1 MASAKTAK
9 PRRAKARSQSSKA
22 PAGTTASG
30 TTELSSTN
38 TARAVTAA
46 SAWVIA
52 VQDWVIRAI
61 NWTKESITPI
71 GWQSLVLFAVG
82 VPVGIIWKWPEFLI
96 MGLVSGVL
104 AVAAIPFLFGGK
116 NYAVNFKLPDDRIV
130 AGTETTAIVEIQNN
144 ANHLELPGQ
153 LDVPIGPS
161 VSEIP
166 IPLMRPGQIVEI
178 TVPIPTQRRGV
189 LDVGP
194 ISSVRTDLVG
204 VLRRELRWADVKKLF
219 VHPKTVT
226 IRSTT
231 QGIIRDLEGS
241 PTTNLVD
248 SDMSFHAI
256 REYQP
261 GDGQRHIHWKS
272 TAKTGNLMVRQ
283 FEESRR
289 SRMAL
294 ILASHKDE
302 YDADNLDEFEL
313 AVSSLGSLGSRAIQ
327 DGRDVSVI
335 AGLPETIIS
344 EKAVRRIRSL
354 NTMSSRKL
362 LDDLCVV
369 DTYQHGLKA
378 AEICRMA
385 TRDLSDM
392 SLAVVVCGSKT
403 KLRDMSRIRLNLPAE
418 IGVLFVHITPGSE
431 PAYRSF
437 LSLNVV
443 SIAVLDDL
451 AGMLARMQ

>member
-1 MASAKTAK
+1 VSSARQAETKRAK
-9 PRRAKARSQSSKA
+9 PRSQRRRAPS
-22 PAGTTASG
+22 GMTDSG
-30 TTELSSTN
+30 TTEISST
-38 TARAVTAA
+38 TAARAVTAA
-46 SAWVIA
+46 SSWVFAARSGLIA
-52 VQDWVIRAI
+52 ALDWTRE
-61 NWTKESITPI
+61 TITPI
-71 GWQSLVLFAVG
+71 GWQSLTLLGIG

-96 MGLVSGVL
+96 MGLVSGLL

-144 ANHLELPGQ
+144 SNRLELPGQ

-161 VSEIP
+161 LSEIP
-166 IPLMRPGQIVEI
+166 IPLMRSGQIVEI
-178 TVPIPTQRRGV
+178 KVPIPTQRRGV

-194 ISSVRTDLVG
+194 ISTVRTDLVG
-204 VLRRELRWADVKKLF
+204 VLRRELRWADVKKLY
-219 VHPKTVT
+219 VHPQTVT

-272 TAKTGNLMVRQ
+272 TAKTGKLMVRQ

-302 YDADNLDEFEL
+302 YDPTNADEFEL
-313 AVSSLGSLGSRAIQ
+313 AVSALGSLGSRAIQ

-344 EKAVRRIRSL
+344 EKTVRRIRSL

-369 DTYQHGLKA
+369 DTYQYGLKA
-378 AEICRMA
+378 SEICRMA

-392 SLAVVVCGSKT
+392 SLAVVICGSTT
-403 KLRDMSRIRLNLPAE
+403 KLRDMSRIRLQLPAE
-418 IGVLFVHITPGSE
+418 IGVLFVNITPGSE

-437 LSLNVV
+437 SSLNVV

>member
-1 MASAKTAK
+1 MASTKTAETRK
-9 PRRAKARSQSSKA
+9 AKSRSQRSRTPS
-22 PAGTTASG
+22 GTTDSG
-30 TTELSSTN
+30 TTEISST
-38 TARAVTAA
+38 TSARSAAAVSSWAI
-46 SAWVIA
+46 SARNGILSA
-52 VQDWVIRAI
+52 LS
-61 NWTKESITPI
+61 WTRETITPI
-71 GWQSLVLFAVG
+71 GWQSLILLAVG
-82 VPVGIIWKWPEFLI
+82 VPAGIIWKWPEFLI
-96 MGLVSGVL
+96 MGLVSGLL
-104 AVAAIPFLFGGK
+104 AIAAIPFLFGGR
-116 NYAVNFKLPDDRIV
+116 NYAVNFKLPEDRIV
-130 AGTETTAIVEIQNN
+130 AGTETTATVEIQNN

-161 VSEIP
+161 ISEVP
-166 IPLMRPGQIVEI
+166 IPLMRAGQIVEI
-178 TVPIPTQRRGV
+178 AVPIPTQRRGV

-241 PTTNLVD
+241 PTSNLVD

-272 TAKTGNLMVRQ
+272 TAKTGKLMVRQ

-302 YDADNLDEFEL
+302 YDPANEDEFEL

-327 DGRDVSVI
+327 DGREVSVI
-335 AGLPETIIS
+335 SGLPETIIS

-362 LDDLCVV
+362 LDDLCLV

-392 SLAVVVCGSKT
+392 SLAVVVCGSTT
-403 KLRDMSRIRLNLPAE
+403 KLRDMSRIRLQLPAE

-437 LSLNVV
+437 LSLSVV
-443 SIAVLDDL
+443 SIATLDDL